1 MARLGP
7 RPKTSVVIRALGADC
22 WKKFGR
28 LRLAPK
34 TGLSAELL
42 GPRPKTRLAMRALG
56 AICHQKFGRLRLGPK
71 TGLSAELLAAIL
83 LWLTLLAV
91 PAAADEPGVPV
102 SDAEVLQG
110 DPSLANMALIFNV
123 GAGYEPATVILDALA
138 DAHQHATF
146 FVMGWWADKHPDL
159 LRQIADGGHEIASHG
174 HSIFDLT
181 QASDAQVREDLLAAD
196 AAISAVTGRGTR
208 PLWSPSAGYR
218 NARVRAIAAD
228 LGYRPIIWTVDSGDW
243 TTEATPESVYSH
255 IVNGASNGAIVV
267 LHLDSPMSRD
277 ATAQVLPAAIQSL
290 RDAGYQLMTITE
302 LLTTS

>member
-28 LRLAPK
+28 LRLA
-34 TGLSAELL
+34 A
-42 GPRPKTRLAMRALG
+42 
-56 AICHQKFGRLRLGPK
+56 K

-123 GAGYEPATVILDALA
+123 GAGYEPATAILDALA

-267 LHLDSPMSRD
+267 LHFDSPMSRD